1 MLKELIKLANHL
13 DSKSLIKE
21 ADYLDRIIKSAGVIN
36 WLKSFLPNE
45 KKRIQRWQASEYAM
59 LENIE
64 GFDPYAKSVEDK
76 ISFLRQLKVLHD
88 NAPESERDIYQSAI
102 TKYVNSPQ
110 HKPRMTGTPEQKYQS
125 AKESYEFYRAAKS
138 DNQIGLA
145 QFGLIA
151 PISNAIDATAIALKS
166 LSIDGRVN
174 QVDAYSLENQQNEVD
189 RKGKPVT

>member
-1 MLKELIKLANHL
+1 
-13 DSKSLIKE
+13 
-21 ADYLDRIIKSAGVIN
+21 
-36 WLKSFLPNE
+36 
-45 KKRIQRWQASEYAM
+45 M

-189 RKGKPVT
+189 RKGNPVT